1 MKMSNFESGFAT
13 FFATIG
19 FDDPIIDWNF
29 PVAVGERNFGGM
41 NGMTENEKKLPFV
54 AQSVPFLIGCLI
66 FGPIG
71 LVILLFMWRRLERD
85 ERIIYLIVS
94 IFFTLLEALDYFTDG
109 IIYYFV

>member
-1 MKMSNFESGFAT
+1 
-13 FFATIG
+13 
-19 FDDPIIDWNF
+19 
-29 PVAVGERNFGGM
+29 
-41 NGMTENEKKLPFV
+41 MTENEKKLPFM
-54 AQSVPFLIGCLI
+54 AQAVPFLISCLI

>member
-1 MKMSNFESGFAT
+1 MSE
-13 FFATIG
+13 
-19 FDDPIIDWNF
+19 
-29 PVAVGERNFGGM
+29 
-41 NGMTENEKKLPFV
+41 MTENEKKLPFV
-54 AQSVPFLIGCLI
+54 AQVVPFLIGCLI

-71 LVILLFMWRRLERD
+71 LVILLFIWRRLERD